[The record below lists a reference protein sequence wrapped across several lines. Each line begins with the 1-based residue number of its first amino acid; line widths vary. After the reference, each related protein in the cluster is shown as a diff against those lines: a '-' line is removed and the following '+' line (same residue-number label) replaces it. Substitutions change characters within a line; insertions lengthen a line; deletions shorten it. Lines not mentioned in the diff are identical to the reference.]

1 MKQAIVIVKELKLT
15 KGKMAAQASHASLGA
30 YKLTKAK
37 YPELVEEWES
47 EGEKKV
53 TIYVETEKDLLEL
66 YNKIPKEIPK
76 IIIRDAG
83 RTQLE
88 PGTITCLGIGPY
100 KDIEL
105 DKYTGKLKL
114 VG

>member
-1 MKQAIVIVKELKLT
+1 MIKELKLT
-15 KGKMAAQASHASLGA
+15 KGKMAAQASHASLGS
-30 YKLTKAK
+30 YKLAKAK

-53 TIYVETEKDLLEL
+53 TVYVEKEKDLLEL
-66 YNKIPKEIPK
+66 YNKIPKDIPR

-88 PGTITCLGIGPY
+88 PGTITCLGLGPY
-100 KDIEL
+100 HDGEL